1 MEDST
6 LQVILGRFDKLD
18 SKLDAQATQLSS
30 IASRVTAA
38 EVKLEPL
45 VTEATF
51 RRRANYLGHVLAGS
65 IGAGIM
71 LAFNAIWPHYVP
83 PPSIL
88 HKSKSNDPVY
98 ARAASHPSMLHLFSE
113 RTPRQTRL
121 VPCAKD
127 GGQGQL

>member
-18 SKLDAQATQLSS
+18 NKLDAQATRLSS

-45 VTEATF
+45 VTDTTF
-51 RRRANYLGHVLAGS
+51 RRRANYVGHVLTGA

-71 LAFNAIWPHYVP
+71 VAINIIWPHYIP

-88 HKSKSNDPVY
+88 RSK
-98 ARAASHPSMLHLFSE
+98 
-113 RTPRQTRL
+113 
-121 VPCAKD
+121 
-127 GGQGQL
+127 